1 MWKQV
6 LLVGLGGGIGSI
18 ARFLCQK
25 YIYAWHSHPF
35 PFGTMLVNVAGCF
48 IIGLILGVAER
59 GQVLSPEWRLLLATG
74 FCGGFTTF
82 STFAAENIGLLK
94 NGQFLWFLLYTA
106 GSLILGVLA
115 TWLGMKLIGGLAN

>member
-1 MWKQV
+1 MKQV

-25 YIYAWHSHPF
+25 YIYEWHPHPF
-35 PFGTMLVNVAGCF
+35 PFGTLLVNVAGCF
-48 IIGLILGVAER
+48 IIGLIFGVAER

-115 TWLGMKLIGGLAN
+115 TWLGMKLTG